1 MISAISVAV
10 VIKSL
15 LANEGL
21 GGFLGTLV
29 IYLFDPDAISAYAIA
44 HRWHAIDPASIRVI
58 LTCVYAP
65 IIFFAECRWLLFS
78 QLSIDLFKF
87 NNDRIQLGILYWID
101 LYLRGINQNRGS
113 KQESTQKYM
122 FNFHI

>member
-1 MISAISVAV
+1 MISAISVA
-10 VIKSL
+10 IKSL

-21 GGFLGTLV
+21 GGFLGTHV

-44 HRWHAIDPASIRVI
+44 HCWHAIDPASIRVI

-78 QLSIDLFKF
+78 QLSIDLFKL
-87 NNDRIQLGILYWID
+87 NNDRIQLGILYRID
-101 LYLRGINQNRGS
+101 LYLRRINQNRRD
-113 KQESTQKYM
+113 K
-122 FNFHI
+122 